1 MSWLSHGIG
10 TNKIN
15 QNFDYDPALSNVSGT
30 NSMLNEAIGNVS
42 QMGDNLSTQA
52 GQTFN
57 YGQSFLNPNSDYYKT
72 QRNFLTEDLTQSIN
86 EQNRNANQ
94 MLASRGINTGG
105 IRNMLGAVN
114 NNSIGE
120 NVRKGF
126 SDLYKQGVSTGTS
139 LLSAGMSGMSGAGN
153 LYQGAGNMAGS
164 IQDRLL
170 TQALANAQAQNEQ
183 SQFTA
188 TSNYNQALGNRQ
200 NKADFTNNLIGSA
213 AQLISPFKI
222 F

>member
-57 YGQSFLNPNSDYYKT
+57 YGQSFLNPNSDYYRT
-72 QRNFLTEDLTQSIN
+72 QRNFLTEDLTQGIN

-94 MLASRGINTGG
+94 ML
-105 IRNMLGAVN
+105 
-114 NNSIGE
+114 
-120 NVRKGF
+120 
-126 SDLYKQGVSTGTS
+126 S
-139 LLSAGMSGMSGAGN
+139 L
-153 LYQGAGNMAGS
+153 
-164 IQDRLL
+164 IH
-170 TQALANAQAQNEQ
+170 
-183 SQFTA
+183 
-188 TSNYNQALGNRQ
+188 
-200 NKADFTNNLIGSA
+200 
-213 AQLISPFKI
+213 ISEPTRPY
-222 F
+222 